1 MNSLFDKLNLRA
13 GERRLVVI
21 VGLVVFFFLNLMLV
35 WPRFGDLGR
44 LQQHK
49 KDLELSLNRYEA
61 EIGRTSQ
68 YQRQLN
74 ELRSKGA
81 DVATEAQ
88 ALDLQRNVNS
98 QAAIS
103 GVQVNSYTPITKG
116 SGHTN
121 AFFEEQSGTIQVLT
135 EEKSLVDFLWA
146 LGSGSSLI
154 RVRSMQLQPE
164 PTRLKLQGS
173 ITLVASYPKKPPQ
186 PTGVAKPSSPL
197 ARVTNAAI
205 GKAASPF
212 SKPAAALTN
221 AAAKTAPQP
230 GLWAKTKGLFS
241 PKPASPSAPA
251 ARPATNAPPAR
262 PGVAPGRLP
271 PKN

>member
-49 KDLELSLNRYEA
+49 RDLELSLSRYEA
-61 EIGRTSQ
+61 EIGRTNA

-74 ELRSKGA
+74 DLRSKGA

-88 ALDLQRNVNS
+88 ALDLQRNVQS

-116 SGHTN
+116 SGKTN
-121 AFFEEQSGTIQVLT
+121 VFFEEQSGTIQILT

-164 PTRLKLQGS
+164 PARQKLQGS
-173 ITLVASYPKKPPQ
+173 ITLVASYPKKAPLPAG
-186 PTGVAKPSSPL
+186 TVKPSSPL
-197 ARVTNAAI
+197 AKTTNVAAA
-205 GKAASPF
+205 KTPSPF
-212 SKPAAALTN
+212 SKPASPSTN
-221 AAAKTAPQP
+221 LVAKSSAQP
-230 GLWAKTKGLFS
+230 GLWDKVTGFFKS
-241 PKPASPSAPA
+241 KPTG
-251 ARPATNAPPAR
+251 TNAPAGRSVTNPTPAR
-262 PGVAPGRLP
+262 IAPGPGTLP
-271 PKN
+271 AKK